1 MLKKSRFYHRGDTLV
16 EVLFAVAVFSLV
28 AVGGMSVMNAG
39 LSTVQRSLEQTLARE
54 EMDSQ
59 AEVIRF
65 MHDSYITAYPN
76 IITGTPADEWQKII
90 NNQVV
95 DSASK
100 LDECTDIT
108 NPFKIPNKSFVV
120 NTKTA
125 KIDST
130 TPISSDVPSY
140 SQLRYSPTSPVPAPP
155 APPSTTSVI
164 SAVEGIWVEAVKSNS
179 SNKFIDFHIRACWDS
194 AGSNV
199 PVTLGTIVRLYEP

>member
-1 MLKKSRFYHRGDTLV
+1 MLKNSGLYQRGDTLV

-90 NNQVV
+90 NNQVITT
-95 DSASK
+95 ASQ
-100 LDECTDIT
+100 LGDCSV
-108 NPFKIPNKSFVV
+108 PNKSFVV

-125 KIDST
+125 KIDNT
-130 TPISSDVPSY
+130 TPISSDVPTY
-140 SQLRYSPTSPVPAPP
+140 SQLRYALAVPATI
-155 APPSTTSVI
+155 PPSTISVV
-164 SAVEGIWVEAVKSNS
+164 SSVEGIWVEAVKSNS

>member
-1 MLKKSRFYHRGDTLV
+1 MLINSRLQRGDTLV

-39 LSTVQRSLEQTLARE
+39 LSTVQRSLEMSLARE

-65 MHDSYITAYPN
+65 MHDSYISAYPN
-76 IITGTPADEWQKII
+76 IISGTPAYEWQRII
-90 NNQVV
+90 NNQVIA
-95 DSASK
+95 SASQ
-100 LDECTDIT
+100 LGNCTA
-108 NPFKIPNKSFVV
+108 PNKSFIV

-125 KIDST
+125 KVDNT
-130 TPISSDVPSY
+130 TPVSGSVPTY
-140 SQLRYSPTSPVPAPP
+140 SQLRYSLAVPATT
-155 APPSTTSVI
+155 PPSTTSTVASI
-164 SAVEGIWVEAVKSNS
+164 EGLWVEAVKSNS

>member
-1 MLKKSRFYHRGDTLV
+1 MLRRSRNQSGDTLV

-39 LSTVQRSLEQTLARE
+39 LSTVQRSLEISLARE

-65 MHDSYITAYPN
+65 MHDSYITAYPS
-76 IITGTPADEWQKII
+76 IVSGTPAGEWKNII
-90 NNQVV
+90 
-95 DSASK
+95 DSQLITAASK
-100 LDECTDIT
+100 LSDCSAPTG
-108 NPFKIPNKSFVV
+108 SFVV

-125 KIDST
+125 KVKT
-130 TPISSDVPSY
+130 SSITGVVPTY
-140 SQLRYSPTSPVPAPP
+140 SQIRYEQADQTV
-155 APPSTTSVI
+155 V
-164 SAVEGIWVEAVKSNS
+164 SAAEGIWVEAVKDLD

-194 AGSNV
+194 AGSRV